1 MDRAVRHERSPVPSH
16 TLTLTPCLRRFSSQ
30 TRKCLVFSSE
40 EEHMEARL
48 EGRGVI
54 LDGRDAVLGQQSTP
68 LAAAADADPVLAEL
82 ARAVDR
88 DLSTPDLAPAT
99 ERAYAH
105 DWADFAAFC
114 ARHNLAALPAAPQTL
129 ALYLKSLET
138 ARSGAPSAYR
148 RQPPAER
155 IYIGPVG
162 LALPTLRRRLAAIAV
177 RHTAAGQ
184 ETPTD
189 HPFVRRM
196 LRRYARTRGTAAKK
210 KEPLTIERLPAIVA
224 AMPDDLAALRDRAL
238 ILLGYAGAFRRS
250 ELVALDVED
259 LRFTKKGLYVWIAG
273 AKNDPRRA
281 GRELYAPRL
290 PPERTELCAV
300 ATLEQWLDVVGA
312 EGPVFRTFDLR
323 GRLTANR
330 LVRRRARS
338 PAARSGRR
346 RRRRL
351 CRALAAARLH
361 HERGK
366 EEDPD
371 RKYQARYRS
380 EEQRDRTGLRRRGH
394 P

>member
-1 MDRAVRHERSPVPSH
+1 V
-16 TLTLTPCLRRFSSQ
+16 
-30 TRKCLVFSSE
+30 
-40 EEHMEARL
+40 
-48 EGRGVI
+48 EGRKAGLQAI
-54 LDGRDAVLGQQSTP
+54 RDGRNGDLGPQIPSP
-68 LAAAADADPVLAEL
+68 AAPGGVDVFLAEL

-105 DWADFAAFC
+105 DWADFEAFC
-114 ARHNLAALPAAPQTL
+114 ARHELAALPAAAQTL

-138 ARSGAPSAYR
+138 ARSRAPSAYQR
-148 RQPPAER
+148 RPPAER

-177 RHTAAGQ
+177 RHTAVGH

-189 HPFVRRM
+189 HPLVRRM

-224 AMPDDLAALRDRAL
+224 AMPDDVPALRDRAL

-250 ELVALDVED
+250 ELVALDVAD
-259 LRFTKKGLYVWIAG
+259 LRFTNKGLYVWIAG

-290 PPERTELCAV
+290 PAERAELCAV
-300 ATLEQWLDVVGA
+300 AALERWLDVVGA
-312 EGPVFRTFDLR
+312 DGPVFRTIDLR

-330 LVRRRARS
+330 LDPSDVARV
-338 PAARSGRR
+338 
-346 RRRRL
+346 
-351 CRALAAARLH
+351 
-361 HERGK
+361 
-366 EEDPD
+366 
-371 RKYQARYRS
+371 
-380 EEQRDRTGLRRRGH
+380 LRRRTAAAGVAGDFAGH
-394 P
+394 SLRRGFITNAAKKKIPIESIKRVTGQRSNTIVLDYVEAATLDDDPPLLEIVG

>member
-1 MDRAVRHERSPVPSH
+1 MSEKNH
-16 TLTLTPCLRRFSSQ
+16 FSDTQVSAPF
-30 TRKCLVFSSE
+30 RVE
-40 EEHMEARL
+40 EERVEARK
-48 EGRGVI
+48 EGLQVI
-54 LDGRDAVLGQQSTP
+54 RDVRNGPLGPQIPSPTAP
-68 LAAAADADPVLAEL
+68 ADVDAFLAEL
-82 ARAVDR
+82 ARAVER

-99 ERAYAH
+99 ERAYTH

-114 ARHNLAALPAAPQTL
+114 ARHDLAALPAAPQTL

-138 ARSGAPSAYR
+138 ARSRAPSAYR

-155 IYIGPVG
+155 IYIGPIG

-189 HPFVRRM
+189 HPLVRRM

-210 KEPLTIERLPAIVA
+210 KEPLTIERLPAIIA

-250 ELVALDVED
+250 ELVALDAGD

-290 PPERTELCAV
+290 PTERVELCAV
-300 ATLEQWLDVVGA
+300 AALELWLDVAGPD
-312 EGPVFRTFDLR
+312 GPVFRTFDLR
-323 GRLTANR
+323 GRLTQNR
-330 LVRRRARS
+330 LDPSDVARVLRRRA
-338 PAARSGRR
+338 
-346 RRRRL
+346 
-351 CRALAAARLH
+351 AAAGVVGDFAGH
-361 HERGK
+361 
-366 EEDPD
+366 
-371 RKYQARYRS
+371 S
-380 EEQRDRTGLRRRGH
+380 LRRGFITNAAKKKIPIESIKRVTGQRSNGVVLDYVAAATLDDD
-394 P
+394 PPLLEIVG